1 MWWVLVVVL
10 IFAILAVIF
19 ALQNSV
25 LVTAVF
31 FSWEFEGSLAL
42 MLLIALAVGVIIGL
56 LVLLP
61 GIMQRNR
68 NLRTQRKKITG
79 FEKTNTELES
89 QIQQLKKQLE
99 PPVVVPPPTN
109 AAVDIPSQ
117 PVIETPSIG
126 EPPDSIVP
134 PANPPFVS

>member
-1 MWWVLVVVL
+1 MWWVLIVVL

-19 ALQNSV
+19 ALQNST
-25 LVTAVF
+25 LVTAVL
-31 FSWEFEGSLAL
+31 FSWKFEGSLAL

-61 GIMQRNR
+61 GIMQCNH
-68 NLRTQRKKITG
+68 NLRTQRKKIMEL
-79 FEKTNTELES
+79 EKTNAELES

-99 PPVVVPPPTN
+99 PPVVVPPPN

-117 PVIETPSIG
+117 PVVETPSIG

-134 PANPPFVS
+134 PAKPPFVS

>member
-1 MWWVLVVVL
+1 MWWVLIVVL

-19 ALQNSV
+19 ALQNST
-25 LVTAVF
+25 LVTAAF
-31 FSWEFEGSLAL
+31 FSWKFEGSLAQ

-61 GIMQRNR
+61 GIMQRNH
-68 NLRTQRKKITG
+68 NLRTQRKKITEL
-79 FEKTNTELES
+79 EKTNAELES

-99 PPVVVPPPTN
+99 PPVVVPPPN
-109 AAVDIPSQ
+109 AAVDRPSQ
-117 PVIETPSIG
+117 PVVETPSIG

-134 PANPPFVS
+134 PAKPPFVS